1 MICEKC
7 QGEGFKNGEPC
18 ALCQGIGIAYCCDEA
33 GANPPNDWSAA
44 NANRAR
50 LEQRQRVPQ
59 KVGED
64 GLAGGHVRPGQRE
77 MARVIDSVMRRFSV
91 TLDALAKR

>member
-44 NANRAR
+44 NANQAR
-50 LEQRQRVPQ
+50 LEQRQRVP
-59 KVGED
+59 EEM
-64 GLAGGHVRPGQRE
+64 GHPRKSGDHVCSDQRE
-77 MARVIDSVMRRFSV
+77 MARVIDEVMRRFSV